1 MFRFE
6 PETPAVAV
14 EDDIRPKL
22 AKLNR
27 SLADDASDRLVTLA
41 TLKPKVVPYQSKGGR
56 ISLTHSNSQSICNSY
71 LDVGRAVPII
81 LTGVLGVCW
90 PTILAPSRGD
100 DVGGG
105 ETFLSFPPEVSSLQE
120 LSDWLSE
127 DESAIVE

>member
-1 MFRFE
+1 MRFRQ
-6 PETPAVAV
+6 
-14 EDDIRPKL
+14 KL
-22 AKLNR
+22 IKIAL
-27 SLADDASDRLVTLA
+27 RLFG
-41 TLKPKVVPYQSKGGR
+41 SEE
-56 ISLTHSNSQSICNSY
+56 Y

-120 LSDWLSE
+120 LSDWLSDDGSE
-127 DESAIVE
+127 IVE

>member
-6 PETPAVAV
+6 PVAPAVAV

-41 TLKPKVVPYQSKGGR
+41 TLKPKVVPYQIKGGR
-56 ISLTHSNSQSICNSY
+56 ISLTHNSQSICNSY

-120 LSDWLSE
+120 LSDWLSD
-127 DESAIVE
+127 DESEIVE

>member
-1 MFRFE
+1 M
-6 PETPAVAV
+6 TH
-14 EDDIRPKL
+14 
-22 AKLNR
+22 N
-27 SLADDASDRLVTLA
+27 SL
-41 TLKPKVVPYQSKGGR
+41 
-56 ISLTHSNSQSICNSY
+56 SICNSY

-120 LSDWLSE
+120 LSDWLSD

>member
-6 PETPAVAV
+6 PVIPAVAV

-41 TLKPKVVPYQSKGGR
+41 TLKPKVVPYQIKGAR
-56 ISLTHSNSQSICNSY
+56 FFLTHNSQSICNSY

-105 ETFLSFPPEVSSLQE
+105 GETFLSFPPEVSSLQE
-120 LSDWLSE
+120 WSDWLSD
-127 DESAIVE
+127 DESEIVE